1 MTPSPEILQGLSG
14 GELTVVA
21 SQLFPAYLLLQ
32 YHSMSALHPYV
43 RPLSV
48 LAAACC
54 ITAAVPAASPAQIPR
69 PITVVDDL
77 GRTVTLNAPA
87 RRIVSLAPS
96 ITECLFEIGA
106 GDQVAGVTDY
116 CTAPEAARSKPHVGG
131 MVNPSMETIVNLQP
145 DLVLISMEGNLKEDM
160 LRLTGL
166 QIPVFVTNPRTL
178 QGIRTSIAQ
187 LGRLLG
193 RETAAADVVQRMRG
207 REDSLRAAVP
217 AAKVDVLLAVSIRPL
232 MVAGKGTFLHELLE
246 AAGARNLGALAR
258 GTYPTLSREMVLRYD
273 PSVLLLLS
281 DTGADSA
288 TLQTMFAEWPHLS
301 AVRAG
306 RVYTLNAD
314 LFSRPG
320 PRAEEGLA
328 LLITLLHKRP

>member
-1 MTPSPEILQGLSG
+1 
-14 GELTVVA
+14 
-21 SQLFPAYLLLQ
+21 
-32 YHSMSALHPYV
+32 MSALHPLV
-43 RPLSV
+43 RRLGS

-54 ITAAVPAASPAQIPR
+54 IAAAVQTAFPAQVR
-69 PITVVDDL
+69 QPITVTDDL

-87 RRIVSLAPS
+87 RRVVSLAPS
-96 ITECLFEIGA
+96 ITECLFAIGA
-106 GDQVAGVTDY
+106 GDQVVGVTDF
-116 CTAPEAARSKPHVGG
+116 CTAPEAARTKPRIGG
-131 MVNPSMETIVNLQP
+131 MVNPSMEAIVNLQP
-145 DLVLISMEGNLKEDM
+145 DLVLVSMEGNLKEDM

-193 RETAAADVVQRMRG
+193 RDTSAAEVVRRMQV
-207 REDSLRAAVP
+207 REDSLRAVVSP
-217 AAKVDVLLAVSIRPL
+217 SKVDVLLAVSIRPL

-281 DTGADSA
+281 DTGADSV

-301 AVRAG
+301 AVREQ